1 MTVSVPTRREAMS
14 RSRRTTPHGAQLA
27 SERSDALDR
36 AARPAPPL
44 ELETISTRW
53 QRALDAAEHAL
64 HAADGSLPPSDLS
77 QRRFALTRERQ
88 QTAAQLQRLARMAGV
103 RPTPWLSPVPV
114 HNSML
119 GLPATVSACL
129 FDVEGVL
136 TDSAVLHAWAWGEV
150 FDDFLLRLSE
160 KTGSHFIPFDRAA
173 DYRAY
178 VDGRSRLEGVHAF
191 LGSRGIRV
199 PEGRIDDSGQADT
212 AWGLAKKKGRALARG
227 LQQRGVT
234 ALPGSLR
241 YLQATG
247 RAGLKRAVVSA
258 SANTLPMLELSG
270 LAPLVE
276 ERVDAAAIRSEGLR
290 SRPAPDLLLFAC
302 SRLGVRPEEAVT
314 LTHTPAGV
322 AAGHAAGLAVIGVG
336 DEAQA
341 ELLQGY
347 GAECVVPCLSML
359 LDRRL
364 TEGHKAELSG
374 SASARFGP

>member
-1 MTVSVPTRREAMS
+1 MTVSAPILHERA
-14 RSRRTTPHGAQLA
+14 SRRQRTTRGVARLA
-27 SERSDALDR
+27 SERSDVLH
-36 AARPAPPL
+36 AAAPPRQPL
-44 ELETISTRW
+44 ELETISAHW
-53 QRALDAAEHAL
+53 QRALDAAERAL
-64 HAADGSLPPSDLS
+64 HAADGSLTPSDLS
-77 QRRFALTRERQ
+77 QRRYALTRERQ
-88 QTAAQLQRLARMAGV
+88 QTAAQLERLARMAGV
-103 RPTPWLSPVPV
+103 SPAPWLSPMPV
-114 HNSML
+114 NNGML
-119 GLPATVSACL
+119 SLPPTVSACL

-160 KTGSHFIPFDRAA
+160 KTGSHFIPFDRVA

-178 VDGRSRLEGVHAF
+178 VDGRARLDGVHAF
-191 LGSRGIRV
+191 LSSRGIRV
-199 PEGRIDDSGQADT
+199 PEGRLDDSGHADT
-212 AWGLAKKKGRALARG
+212 AWGLAERKGRALARR
-227 LQQRGVT
+227 LQQRGVA

-241 YLQATG
+241 YLQAAG

-270 LAPLVE
+270 LAVLVE

-359 LDRRL
+359 LDSRL
-364 TEGHKAELSG
+364 TESH
-374 SASARFGP
+374 